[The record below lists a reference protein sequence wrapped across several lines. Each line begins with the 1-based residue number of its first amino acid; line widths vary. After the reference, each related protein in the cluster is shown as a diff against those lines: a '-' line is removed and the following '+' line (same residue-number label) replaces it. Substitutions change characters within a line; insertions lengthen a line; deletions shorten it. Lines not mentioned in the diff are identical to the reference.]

1 MKTLIKNGI
10 GFYPPTYEVKP
21 INILISDGV
30 ISQVSEK
37 EIPATP
43 DMVIYDVAGNLV
55 VPGFVDCH
63 THLSQS
69 FGRGIYDDLHLTQ
82 WLLTMISNF
91 DLTEEEAY
99 LATQLGCIEAIK
111 SGTTTVAEM
120 TTAGPHV

>member
-10 GFYPPTYEVKP
+10 GFNPPNYEVRP
-21 INILISDGV
+21 INILIDDDI
-30 ISQVSEK
+30 ISQVNEK

-55 VPGFVDCH
+55 VPGFMDCH

-82 WLLTMISNF
+82 WLICISR
-91 DLTEEEAY
+91 
-99 LATQLGCIEAIK
+99 
-111 SGTTTVAEM
+111 SGFLR
-120 TTAGPHV
+120 